1 MKGHLIKG
9 LQLVRL
15 VPSKRRIRRLLA
27 LAIWGTATRAYAS
40 TGAPAFVPDAETAPR
55 GHGQVALLAP
65 SRIGLSDRVEL
76 HTAAPG
82 WLLLSPNGGVKI
94 ALRRAK
100 SWTFSGDFSAALPT
114 MGMRATAGYLFPS
127 NEVSNAKIGPL
138 LTLQSGFLATYRGRS
153 GASPDG
159 DRVTFAVDSA
169 FLAVGKAPAP
179 LDTYAPLE
187 LLLAP
192 ATARL
197 RIHAGAHYLLALS
210 ETVHAFFGID
220 GYYLGAS
227 PAPRR
232 SPFLGALHLGATWN
246 LSRRVALTGGVVAYN
261 SDQRATAIVE
271 GPRGPERRSVRSNDL
286 FPLLDL
292 AVGF

>member
-1 MKGHLIKG
+1 MKSHFIKG
-9 LQLVRL
+9 LQLL
-15 VPSKRRIRRLLA
+15 VLA
-27 LAIWGTATRAYAS
+27 APFVATHAYAQ
-40 TGAPAFVPDAETAPR
+40 GAPAFVPDAETAPR

-65 SRIGLSDRVEL
+65 SRIGLSERVEF

-94 ALRRAK
+94 ALRRTK
-100 SWTFSGDFSAALPT
+100 SWTFSGDLSAAIPT
-114 MGMRATAGYLFPS
+114 MGLRATSGYLFPS

-138 LTLQSGFLATYRGRS
+138 LTLQSGFLATYHGRGGPS
-153 GASPDG
+153 SSG
-159 DRVTFAVDSA
+159 DRVTIVVDSA
-169 FLAVGKAPAP
+169 FLLAGKAPAP

-197 RIHAGAHYLLALS
+197 RVHAGAHYLLALS
-210 ETVHAFFGID
+210 ETLHAFFGFD
-220 GYYLGAS
+220 GYYLGVS

-232 SPFLGALHLGATWN
+232 SPFVGALNLGATWN
-246 LSRRVALTGGVVAYN
+246 LSRRVALTGGLFAYN

-271 GPRGPERRSVRSNDL
+271 GPRGPERRKVRSNDL

-292 AVGF
+292 AIGF

>member
-1 MKGHLIKG
+1 MKSHFIKG
-9 LQLVRL
+9 LQLL
-15 VPSKRRIRRLLA
+15 VLA
-27 LAIWGTATRAYAS
+27 APFVATHAYAQ
-40 TGAPAFVPDAETAPR
+40 GAPAFVPDAETAPR

-65 SRIGLSDRVEL
+65 SRIGLSERVEF

-94 ALRRAK
+94 SLRRTK
-100 SWTFSGDFSAALPT
+100 SWTFSGDLSAAIPT
-114 MGMRATAGYLFPS
+114 MGLRATSGYLFPS

-138 LTLQSGFLATYRGRS
+138 LTLQSGFLATYHGRGGPS
-153 GASPDG
+153 SSG
-159 DRVTFAVDSA
+159 DRVTIVVDSA
-169 FLAVGKAPAP
+169 FLVAGKAPAP

-192 ATARL
+192 ARL
-197 RIHAGAHYLLALS
+197 RVHAGAHYLLALS
-210 ETVHAFFGID
+210 ETLHAFFGFD

-232 SPFLGALHLGATWN
+232 SAFVGALNLGATWN
-246 LSRRVALTGGVVAYN
+246 LSRRVALTGGLFAYN

-271 GPRGPERRSVRSNDL
+271 GPRGPERRKVRSNDL

-292 AVGF
+292 AIGF